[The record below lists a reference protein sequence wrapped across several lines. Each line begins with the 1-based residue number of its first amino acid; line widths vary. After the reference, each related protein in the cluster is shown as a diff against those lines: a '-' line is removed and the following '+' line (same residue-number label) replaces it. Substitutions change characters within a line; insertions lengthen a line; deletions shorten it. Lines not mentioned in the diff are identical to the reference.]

1 MSFLN
6 SLDIGGSALSAQRL
20 RMDIISQNISLA
32 DTYTTAESEAYRR
45 QMVEFSEKK
54 TFADTL
60 FAERSTRAHRLKKY
74 RLAGVR
80 VANVVE
86 DETPLVPVYDPDNP
100 EADEEGY
107 IYMSNVDKTKES
119 IDMLAAQRSYE
130 ANASAVAAVKAML
143 NKAMELGK

>member
-6 SLDIGGSALSAQRL
+6 SLDIGGSALAAQRL